1 MYPIPFV
8 QNSYTDKYILLT
20 KLYVQ
25 VQYIVQCS
33 LIPIVK
39 SITMYNRNLCKK
51 VTGKTVS
58 GKKPGNKKFGKKVPI
73 F

>member
-1 MYPIPFV
+1 
-8 QNSYTDKYILLT
+8 
-20 KLYVQ
+20 
-25 VQYIVQCS
+25 
-33 LIPIVK
+33 
-39 SITMYNRNLCKK
+39 MYNRNLCKK